1 MRRSEERLW
10 AQTTGGWQLVV
21 PSVMMGGG
29 GGWVEAGDGATGL
42 VWRPTLSS
50 ARHTGA
56 PSESTPM
63 RSAAA
68 AKII

>member
-1 MRRSEERLW
+1 M
-10 AQTTGGWQLVV
+10 
-21 PSVMMGGG
+21 PSVTLGGG
-29 GGWVEAGDGATGL
+29 GGGGGEEAGDGVTGL

-50 ARHTGA
+50 AQHTGA